1 MVKKEPLLTF
11 DSSQFPNPPPPY
23 MQPNSNGGKKSSERV
38 NDQAQPQYPPRTS
51 SVSPPNVKKLQPS
64 IEDQFKPDE
73 K

>member
-1 MVKKEPLLTF
+1 
-11 DSSQFPNPPPPY
+11 